1 MTQVVGGGY
10 YYIISRWFKINLKFM
25 TYEGY
30 KPPGAEKW
38 QAPESEQPEVETKL
52 ELGEEIPERERLDL
66 DQITQCKEAYRSSE
80 SPVRNNVDAMS
91 PEIRKR
97 MQEERG
103 KFNVNN
109 GILCFVDKGGHPW
122 VTVATDAR
130 LESLRKAGFKNG
142 DFFVPFSNG
151 EEPVDYRSPGG
162 IFEPAD
168 RLLGLFDGRDRE
180 TVKDGTDEEKEEAES
195 RISERHQIAE
205 TRRRAEEL
213 WRKGDTD
220 QAKIFFDQLKVLKH

>member
-1 MTQVVGGGY
+1 M
-10 YYIISRWFKINLKFM
+10 
-25 TYEGY
+25 
-30 KPPGAEKW
+30 
-38 QAPESEQPEVETKL
+38 
-52 ELGEEIPERERLDL
+52 DL

-80 SPVRNNVDAMS
+80 SPVRNNADAMS

-151 EEPVDYRSPGG
+151 EEPVDYGSPGG

-168 RLLGLFDGRDRE
+168 RLLRLFDERDRE
-180 TVKDGTDEEKEEAES
+180 AVKNGTDEEKKQAEESVRQRHSLAE
-195 RISERHQIAE
+195 Q
-205 TRRRAEEL
+205 RRRAEDL
-213 WRKGDTD
+213 WRRGRREE
-220 QAKIFFDQLKVLKH
+220 AWLEFGRLKVKQRKEF